1 MEIDPVNN
9 VYRNVKDQPLA
20 AHFISRFP
28 SKTAL
33 HLNMSLITWRYKLI
47 RLTVSVGKKIVKR
60 KQNLPLL
67 MIRYQSLQRYT
78 RCLFSDGQ
86 ERKFCCFKTLLLF
99 LNNGLM
105 TVISIYIL
113 MLLLQVYSKKSKS
126 SAERQLR
133 RF

>member
-1 MEIDPVNN
+1 MDIDP

-33 HLNMSLITWRYKLI
+33 HLNMSLITWRNKLI

-67 MIRYQSLQRYT
+67 MIKYQSLQRYT

-86 ERKFCCFKTLLLF
+86 ERKFCCFTTLLLF

-105 TVISIYIL
+105 TVISIYI
-113 MLLLQVYSKKSKS
+113 Y
-126 SAERQLR
+126 
-133 RF
+133 